1 MLMSENEFWFNMK
14 TGEVESGKQSL
25 ALYRIGPFETFELAE
40 NALEIIAA
48 RSAEWLEDDEQ
59 RDEFVQSEKD
69 SSADGK
75 FPD

>member
-14 TGEVESGKQSL
+14 TGEVEIGKQSI
-25 ALYRIGPFETFELAE
+25 ALYRIGPFETYEMAE
-40 NALEIIAA
+40 NALDIISA
-48 RSAEWLEDDEQ
+48 RSAQWQEDDEQ